1 MELIS
6 DDEFKGIFSSSRRAF
21 HLELKDSYNVAD
33 EDEPFRKWLNG
44 EPDSYSWRRDW
55 LTFIREATQSGISV
69 QRVRVASV
77 PHTDY
82 FRWEIAL
89 TPQNMEAGE
98 DVRFLPRELT
108 RDVALPAED
117 FWLFDDDKLVLS
129 IFSADGRTGMFARET
144 DPGIVVQYRAAR
156 DQVWPRA
163 LPYSEYAL

>member
-1 MELIS
+1 
-6 DDEFKGIFSSSRRAF
+6 
-21 HLELKDSYNVAD
+21 
-33 EDEPFRKWLNG
+33 
-44 EPDSYSWRRDW
+44 
-55 LTFIREATQSGISV
+55 
-69 QRVRVASV
+69 
-77 PHTDY
+77 
-82 FRWEIAL
+82 
-89 TPQNMEAGE
+89 MEAGE

-144 DPGIVVQYRAAR
+144 DPGIVAQYRTAR